1 MTIKQLSANKLLL
14 VLGLMFF
21 FANGDNYA
29 AASLLGEIALDLDI
43 SLSQSVLSVTSYMVA
58 FGSFTLVFGSLA
70 DRFGK
75 VRVINAAAFGTAIF
89 SILGALS
96 INLPTLIFFRTMNGV
111 FGAGIF
117 PIILA
122 LVGERFDESERQHA
136 LGKVAGLGFL
146 GAASATA
153 IGGAL
158 AYFGSWRLVYLFYG
172 IGELALAIIMVRV
185 LVRDEPRANR
195 LGVIPTFKKAFTHL
209 RFLRV
214 VSLYILV
221 GFSIFGSFT
230 YSGILLQRTTPFNT
244 LTIGLIL
251 SSFGLGTVIG
261 GRVAPRMRSH
271 TGNIFFIMIGV
282 LGFLSLAAMAWST
295 HPIYI
300 GLGLFG
306 LGVVFICIHSTLMTV
321 IQDKLCE
328 IKGTAMSIAA
338 FNLYIG
344 ASFGT
349 ILNASLMDRS
359 GIQQVFKNA
368 SYVLLV
374 ACLIAAW
381 LVGRFEMRKRLASS
395 DFRAVP

>member
-1 MTIKQLSANKLLL
+1 MHPSANKLLL

-29 AASLLGEIALDLDI
+29 AASLLSDIALDLDI

-58 FGSFTLVFGSLA
+58 FGSCTLVFGSLA

-89 SILGALS
+89 SILGAVS

-122 LVGERFDESERQHA
+122 LVGESFDKSERQHA

-146 GAASATA
+146 GAATATA

-172 IGELALAIIMVRV
+172 IGELVLAMIMARV
-185 LVRDEPRANR
+185 LERDEPSANR

-209 RFLRV
+209 RFMRV
-214 VSLYILV
+214 VSLYMLV
-221 GFSIFGSFT
+221 GFSVFGSFT
-230 YSGILLQRTTPFNT
+230 YSGILLQRTTSFNT
-244 LTIGLIL
+244 LTVGLIL
-251 SSFGLGTVIG
+251 SSFGLGTVLG
-261 GRVAPRMRSH
+261 GRVAPKLRNY
-271 TGNIFFIMIGV
+271 TGNAFFIIIGV
-282 LGFLSLAAMAWST
+282 LGFLSLAAMAWGT
-295 HPIYI
+295 HPAYI
-300 GLGLFG
+300 GIGLFG
-306 LGVVFICIHSTLMTV
+306 LGVVFICIHSTLMMV
-321 IQDKLCE
+321 IQDKLSE

-349 ILNASLMDRS
+349 ILNASLMDSS

-381 LVGRFEMRKRLASS
+381 LVSRFEMRKRMGVNYCVS
-395 DFRAVP
+395 R

>member
-1 MTIKQLSANKLLL
+1 
-14 VLGLMFF
+14 MFF

-29 AASLLGEIALDLDI
+29 AASLLNEIALDLHI
-43 SLSQSVLSVTSYMVA
+43 SLSQSVLSVTSYMLA

-89 SILGALS
+89 SILGAFA
-96 INLPTLIFFRTMNGV
+96 INLPTLLFFRTMNGV

-122 LVGERFDESERQHA
+122 LVGERFEHGERQRA

-146 GAASATA
+146 GAATATA

-172 IGELALAIIMVRV
+172 IGELALALIMARV
-185 LVRDEPRANR
+185 LERDAPRPNR

-209 RFLRV
+209 RFIRV
-214 VSLYILV
+214 VSLYIPL
-221 GFSIFGSFT
+221 GFSVFGSFT
-230 YSGILLQRTTPFNT
+230 YSGILLQRTTSFNT
-244 LTIGLIL
+244 LTVGLIL
-251 SSFGLGTVIG
+251 SSFGLGTVVG
-261 GRVAPRMRSH
+261 GRVAPRLRSL
-271 TGNIFFIMIGV
+271 TGNVFFLLIGG
-282 LGFLSLAAMAWST
+282 LGFLSLAAMAWGRS
-295 HPIYI
+295 PAYV

-306 LGVVFICIHSTLMTV
+306 LGVVFICIHSTLMMV
-321 IQDKLCE
+321 IQDKLSE

-349 ILNASLMDRS
+349 ILNASLMDSS

-368 SYVLLV
+368 AYVILL

-381 LVGRFEMRKRLASS
+381 LVSRFEMRKRLAANATLTISGT
-395 DFRAVP
+395 